1 MLKISSNKVIRVG
14 CALNWMFL
22 LSNKSSNCCS
32 PKIRDHLFFFKLL
45 RLWIAEEKKDFS
57 LPFGVEV
64 AESAISSFEIESQ
77 I

>member
-32 PKIRDHLFFFKLL
+32 PKIRDHLFFHVV
-45 RLWIAEEKKDFS
+45 ETVDCGGEKGFFLTVWS
-57 LPFGVEV
+57 RGC
-64 AESAISSFEIESQ
+64 
-77 I
+77 